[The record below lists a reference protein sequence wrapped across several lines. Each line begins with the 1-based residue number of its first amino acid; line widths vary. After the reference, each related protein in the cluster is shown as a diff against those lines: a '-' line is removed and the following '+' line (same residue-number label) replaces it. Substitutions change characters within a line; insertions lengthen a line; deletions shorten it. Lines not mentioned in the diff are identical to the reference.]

1 MKKSKE
7 TRKEYQKLNLKYKW
21 NGMTYPSNI
30 DDWKMFEKNN
40 PTIALN
46 ISHIKENRKCPA
58 YISKHN

>member
-1 MKKSKE
+1 MK
-7 TRKEYQKLNLKYKW
+7 
-21 NGMTYPSNI
+21 YPSNI
-30 DDWKMFEKNN
+30 DDWKMFEKNS